1 MIWNNVKI
9 LNLGAT
15 SVLLLVG
22 GSQAVA
28 QSATGQSP
36 RGTVTT
42 LPSVVVSAPKDQKR
56 ARTVRS
62 ARPNVSRTSRSR
74 SANRTETES
83 KPVAGSNGR
92 GETAWGPVNGYVATR
107 SATGTKTDTPLIE
120 TPQSISVI
128 SRDQMRDQGVQSVG
142 DALRYTPGV
151 VAEEYGGTDLRIDQ
165 YMVRGFS
172 NTMPFVDGLTTN
184 TRYTLLSPKID
195 PYGLERVEV
204 VRGPSSVLYGQNIP
218 GGLVNL
224 ISKRPTATPFNEIE
238 VQGLSPTGVETR
250 FDFGGPA
257 TKDGTWLY
265 RMTGVVHDSQTQVD
279 HVDNK
284 KYYLAPS
291 VTYAPSTDT
300 TFTVLA
306 NVQHSE
312 DGFLAQNLPAVG
324 TLYPA
329 AFGKIPTN
337 FFIGEPG
344 FNGVNKTSA
353 SIGYN
358 FEHRFDDVW
367 TARQNLRYSE
377 ADVDIKQV
385 GTAGYLDATTL
396 NRFTLGANAHLENF
410 AIDNQLQAQ
419 FNTFGLQHTAVFGLD
434 YFRSKDRWREKDGD
448 AAPLDVTNPVYGQP
462 YTLLYPYNTDDKLEQ
477 VGLYAQDQIKWGR
490 FVLTGGIRHDWAQS
504 TVVDSTSLPAT
515 VTDQRDKAVTG
526 RAGLVYLFDN
536 GLAPY
541 FSYSTSFQPTIGS
554 NNLGEPFKPTTG
566 EQYEVGVKYQPVG
579 SKSFIM
585 LSAFNIDQANVL
597 TADPSVGNVYGQVQ
611 TGGIRVRGFEASV
624 TSDLGDGLKL
634 IASYSYLDPK
644 ITADNSG
651 DIGNKPADV
660 PNHIASIWV
669 DKTLQDGPL
678 RGLGFGGG
686 LRYVGE
692 RYGDNDNQ
700 FLIPG
705 NFLVDSTVHY
715 DYRNWRFAVIAK
727 NLFDKT
733 YVATCGNENF
743 CYYGLRRSVIGSVT
757 YRW

>member
-1 MIWNNVKI
+1 MR
-9 LNLGAT
+9 
-15 SVLLLVG
+15 SRERQ
-22 GSQAVA
+22 SQ
-28 QSATGQSP
+28 SRST
-36 RGTVTT
+36 
-42 LPSVVVSAPKDQKR
+42 PSVVTTR
-56 ARTVRS
+56 
-62 ARPNVSRTSRSR
+62 
-74 SANRTETES
+74 ES
-83 KPVAGSNGR
+83 P
-92 GETAWGPVNGYVATR
+92 WGPVDGYVASR

-128 SRDQMRDQGVQSVG
+128 SRQQMRDQAVQDIG
-142 DALRYTPGV
+142 EALRYTPGLI
-151 VAEEYGGTDLRIDQ
+151 AEEYGGTDLRIDQ

-184 TRYTLLSPKID
+184 TRYTLLSPKVD

-204 VRGPSSVLYGQNIP
+204 LRGPASVLYGQNIP

-224 ISKRPTATPFNEIE
+224 ISKRPTTTPFNEIE
-238 VQGLSPTGVETR
+238 VLGLSPAGAETR

-265 RMTGVVHDSQTQVD
+265 RLTGVVHDSQTQVD

-284 KYYLAPS
+284 RYYLAPAI
-291 VTYAPSTDT
+291 TYAPSMDT

-312 DGFLAQNLPAVG
+312 DGFLTQNLPSVG

-329 AFGKIPTN
+329 SFGKIPTS

-367 TARQNLRYSE
+367 TLRQNLRYSE

-385 GTAGYLDATTL
+385 GTAGYSGAVGASPL
-396 NRFTLGANAHLENF
+396 NRFTLSANAHLENF

-419 FNTFGLQHTAVFGLD
+419 FSTFGLQHTAVFGID
-434 YFRSKDRWREKDGD
+434 YFRSKDRWREMDGD
-448 AAPLDVTNPVYGQP
+448 AAPLDILNPAYGQP
-462 YTLLYPYNTDDKLEQ
+462 FTLLYPFNSDDKLEQ
-477 VGLYAQDQIKWGR
+477 VGVYAQDQIKWGR
-490 FVLTGGIRHDWAQS
+490 FVLTGGLRQDWANTS
-504 TVVDSTSLPAT
+504 TVLDFGTPPLA
-515 VTDQRDKAVTG
+515 VTNQNDKALTG

-536 GLAPY
+536 GVAPY
-541 FSYSTSFQPTIGS
+541 FSYSTSFQPTIGA
-554 NNLGEPFKPTTG
+554 NNLGQAFKPTTG
-566 EQYEVGVKYQPVG
+566 EQYEVGVKYQPIG
-579 SKSFIM
+579 SKSMIM

-611 TGGIRVRGFEASV
+611 TGGIRVRGFEGSV
-624 TSDLGDGLKL
+624 TSDLGDGVKL
-634 IASYSYLDPK
+634 IASYTYLDPR

-651 DIGNKPADV
+651 DIGNRPADV
-660 PNHIASIWV
+660 PHHIASMWL
-669 DKTLQDGPL
+669 DKTIQNGPL
-678 RGLGFGGG
+678 RGFGFGTG

-692 RYGDNDNQ
+692 RFGDNDNT
-700 FLIPG
+700 LLMPA
-705 NFLVDSTVHY
+705 NFLVDAAIHY
-715 DYRNWRFAVIAK
+715 DYQNWRFAVNAK

-743 CYYGLRRSVIGSVT
+743 CYYGLRRTVVGSVT